1 MSRNLKLSGALV
13 AVVLLFVVSA
23 FVWSAS
29 RGEPSQAA
37 ASTGT
42 GQVVRDTSHVL
53 GKRGETE
60 VTLVEFLD
68 FECPSCGA
76 FQPYIE
82 DLRETYA
89 GRVTFVVRQFPLP
102 MHGNAQNAARAAEA
116 AADQG
121 QFEAMYKRLFET
133 QGQWGNNSASQA
145 PLFRTYAQELGLDLA
160 EYDAAVRSTA
170 TQKRIDQ
177 DVEDGTNLGIQGT
190 PSFFLDGEPFE
201 PDGVEAFRTA
211 IDQALSDAN

>member
-29 RGEPSQAA
+29 RSEPSQAA
-37 ASTGT
+37 TSTGQ

-53 GKRGETE
+53 GEPGRTE

-76 FQPYIE
+76 FHPYIE
-82 DLRETYA
+82 DLRQAYA
-89 GRVTFVVRQFPLP
+89 GQVTFVVRQFPLP
-102 MHGNAQNAARAAEA
+102 MHANAQNAARAAEA

-133 QGQWGNNSASQA
+133 QGQWGNGTADQA
-145 PLFRTYAQELGLDLA
+145 PLFRTYADELGLDLA
-160 EYDAAVRSTA
+160 EYDAAVKDPA

-177 DVEDGTNLGIQGT
+177 DVQDGTDLGLQGT
-190 PSFFLDGEPFE
+190 PSFFLNGEPFE
-201 PDGVEAFRTA
+201 PDSIEAFRAA
-211 IDQALSDAN
+211 IDQALADAN